1 MKDKDVMFIAL
12 DKAKMMKNR
21 QREAPNEGQ
30 KKRLLRIAHEEWGD
44 DTTKIAA
51 GDSYRGNFNIGG
63 RIVNKDDGGVYLEI
77 DFVTKPN
84 EKKENTPPPIV
95 PSVSA

>member
-1 MKDKDVMFIAL
+1 MKNNDVMFIAL

-21 QREAPNEGQ
+21 QREAPHAGQ
-30 KKRLLRIAHEEWGD
+30 TKRLLRIAHEEWGD

-51 GDSYRGNFNIGG
+51 GDSYRGNFNIGA
-63 RIVNKDDGGVYLEI
+63 RVVNKDDSGVYLEI
-77 DFVTKPN
+77 DFVTRPN
-84 EKKENTPPPIV
+84 EKKESTPTPIV